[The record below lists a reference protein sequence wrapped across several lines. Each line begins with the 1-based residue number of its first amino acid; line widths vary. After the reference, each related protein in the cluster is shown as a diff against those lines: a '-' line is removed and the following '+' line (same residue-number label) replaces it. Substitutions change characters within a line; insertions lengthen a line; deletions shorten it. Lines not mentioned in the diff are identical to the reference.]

1 MAPLPGTSAQS
12 PPAEGHLASGS
23 AAAALRAVLR
33 DGGHHPSPNAGRCEA
48 AFAGALGLRLGGTNV
63 YGGVTEVRP
72 ELGEGR
78 APEPDDI
85 RRAARLSRA
94 VTVAAT
100 GLAVLI
106 AVLFPSLRRGGR
118 RSR

>member
-1 MAPLPGTSAQS
+1 MAPLPGTSVQS
-12 PPAEGHLASGS
+12 PPAEGRSVLGS
-23 AAAALRAVLR
+23 ATSALRTVLR

-63 YGGVTEVRP
+63 YGGVAEVRP

-78 APEPDDI
+78 APEPADI
-85 RRAARLSRA
+85 RRAIRLSRA

-100 GLAVLI
+100 GLAMLI
-106 AVLFPSLRRGGR
+106 ALRFPARLRAL
-118 RSR
+118 